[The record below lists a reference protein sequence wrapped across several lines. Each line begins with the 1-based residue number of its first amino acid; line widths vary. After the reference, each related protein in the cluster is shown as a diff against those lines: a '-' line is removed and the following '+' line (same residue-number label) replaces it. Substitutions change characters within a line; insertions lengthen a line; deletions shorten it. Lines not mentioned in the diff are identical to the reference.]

1 MALRFNQ
8 YKMVFAEQRAKGLDV
23 WREPLVQLRIP
34 KLFDLRADPFEAAE
48 DSSKYDDW
56 FVEHVPLQYAAQA
69 IVHEWLES
77 FKEFPPRQK
86 AASFT
91 VDQIVEKLMPRS

>member
-1 MALRFNQ
+1 MAT
-8 YKMVFAEQRAKGLDV
+8 
-23 WREPLVQLRIP
+23 WREPLSQMRVP
-34 KLFDLRADPFEAAE
+34 KLFDLRSDPFERGE
-48 DSSKYDDW
+48 DSDFYYTVW
-56 FVEHVPLQYAAQA
+56 FTEHVPYQYAAQA

-91 VDQIVEKLMPRS
+91 VDQIVEKLMPKG